1 MQLPRGDASSGKHLK
16 EHRQTLQHA
25 VDLLLHAPIRSAPKP
40 PRAPPPLEG
49 VSLNELRE
57 LLQTEQTY
65 VADLQ
70 KLVDLFLK
78 PMRGLGP
85 RTFPS
90 KYEAAIFANVEE
102 LLAIHRE
109 LLLPLNEP
117 AGRTPSGASAA
128 FERVSPRFI
137 AYAQYASSYMD
148 AAPRLQ
154 KLRERSGD
162 HSILEAVLQDGERKA
177 GQQLTSL
184 LIKPVQRLCK
194 YPLLFRELLK
204 AVKEDGDSW
213 EAVTAAAR
221 AVEAVAQ
228 KVNEEVR
235 ANEGKVALAQIADT
249 LGSAGSGLVTPS
261 RTLMLTV
268 EGPGGADGA
277 YNQQLH
283 QLHLCNDCL
292 LITTATSGG
301 ARALAKM
308 GLGEKN
314 CLVMRAPIASI
325 RIEKSGLG
333 SASISL
339 RLTIDG
345 DDESAADDGDGSG
358 GAASSASASSAAA
371 AASACSGMGSAV
383 MRKLTRKGG
392 KATAGSTA
400 KQRAERWGVAPPDR
414 NATRRGSVGAV
425 RTSARTSNRTAG
437 FREDGSYSFTVTVP
451 LRAGDELLST
461 FGDLQERNGAT
472 KEQQERIGVLR
483 SQASAAAA
491 AFEAAEEA
499 ELSGSESDEEA
510 PSAKEEAADEA
521 ADAPS
526 AALRA
531 VDVSAEGG
539 DSAREHRSRRRALLG
554 EPEGIRFKAATK
566 ALAGAGAG
574 GLSALNR
581 LAGLAVE
588 GLHEGLEK
596 GLVAVERGA
605 EMATGAASIAK
616 AVAASAINTADER
629 AWESSAVSPAGAAA
643 AGFPPLA
650 PLPSMLE
657 EDEIEH
663 SATSRPLKAPPD
675 APPPP
680 PFKPALSRRLSK
692 AEVADL
698 SRDVLA
704 KVGQLDQLVR
714 SLSTDG
720 TTLAAKLGE
729 MNEHAGAPRAAAPQP
744 IWHRRRAEGGLKWQ
758 EASSAGDPRP
768 PRRGESLEQLSRS
781 SVSEIAARF
790 DGRDSGVAGS
800 SRPPAP
806 VSNRLAAEKVGAPR
820 TGSGHRR
827 TQDQRAGDRRTDQ
840 DDPHMR
846 AVGLANAEAHR
857 RQQAEAARLRER
869 LKKRANQFEY
879 MNEEEHQDEDEW
891 AED

>member
-162 HSILEAVLQDGERKA
+162 SILEAVLQDGERKA

-184 LIKPVQRLCK
+184 LIKPVQRTVEV
-194 YPLLFRELLK
+194 PA
-204 AVKEDGDSW
+204 AVPGAAQGGQGRWRLVGGRHGRCTRRRSRRAEGERGGSCQRGKGGARPNSGHPRVCRVGAGD
-213 EAVTAAAR
+213 AVAHADADRGGTGRRGRGVQSAAAP
-221 AVEAVAQ
+221 A
-228 KVNEEVR
+228 
-235 ANEGKVALAQIADT
+235 
-249 LGSAGSGLVTPS
+249 PS
-261 RTLMLTV
+261 LQRL
-268 EGPGGADGA
+268 PP
-277 YNQQLH
+277 H
-283 QLHLCNDCL
+283 HDCHERR
-292 LITTATSGG
+292 

-383 MRKLTRKGG
+383 MRKLTRKGA
-392 KATAGSTA
+392 KPPPAAA

-554 EPEGIRFKAATK
+554 EPEGIRFRPRRRLWRAQGQAVYRLSTASQ
-566 ALAGAGAG
+566 ALLWRAC
-574 GLSALNR
+574 
-581 LAGLAVE
+581 
-588 GLHEGLEK
+588 
-596 GLVAVERGA
+596 
-605 EMATGAASIAK
+605 T
-616 AVAASAINTADER
+616 R
-629 AWESSAVSPAGAAA
+629 AWKRAWWLWREGPRWRRGRR
-643 AGFPPLA
+643 
-650 PLPSMLE
+650 PLPRR
-657 EDEIEH
+657 
-663 SATSRPLKAPPD
+663 SRPARSTQRTS
-675 APPPP
+675 AHG
-680 PFKPALSRRLSK
+680 R
-692 AEVADL
+692 
-698 SRDVLA
+698 
-704 KVGQLDQLVR
+704 VR
-714 SLSTDG
+714 
-720 TTLAAKLGE
+720 
-729 MNEHAGAPRAAAPQP
+729 P
-744 IWHRRRAEGGLKWQ
+744 
-758 EASSAGDPRP
+758 
-768 PRRGESLEQLSRS
+768 
-781 SVSEIAARF
+781 
-790 DGRDSGVAGS
+790 
-800 SRPPAP
+800 
-806 VSNRLAAEKVGAPR
+806 
-820 TGSGHRR
+820 
-827 TQDQRAGDRRTDQ
+827 
-840 DDPHMR
+840 
-846 AVGLANAEAHR
+846 
-857 RQQAEAARLRER
+857 
-869 LKKRANQFEY
+869 
-879 MNEEEHQDEDEW
+879 
-891 AED
+891 